1 MAGDSWQATW
11 PPENDKCE
19 CGAKGTVG
27 HVLVDCPRLKD
38 LRNIL
43 RRKIGSAFN
52 NISDMLGGG
61 LQGREGRSNGAAQD
75 SSILG
80 AVLDFA
86 EASERFRSR
95 GPERPQNRT
104 PGT

>member
-1 MAGDSWQATW
+1 
-11 PPENDKCE
+11 
-19 CGAKGTVG
+19 
-27 HVLVDCPRLKD
+27 VLVDYLKLKD

-43 RRKIGSAFN
+43 QRKIGSAFN

-61 LQGREGRSNGAAQD
+61 MHSKEDRLNEAAQD
-75 SSILG
+75 GNTLG

-95 GPERPQNRT
+95 APKGPQNRT
-104 PGT
+104 SGT